1 MRFIHR
7 SLFVVLGIILMVS
20 CSASPLEVAAEK
32 AIEGDVRNSG
42 IDLEVKYDS
51 AQRIVFNIE
60 AMDGEKSPQDVFR
73 LLLQFAAVVH
83 EMNIE
88 SRDTLLSSLG
98 ESRFIIPASH
108 FSLIGEEYGTQN
120 PMYTLRTFPA
130 NLKTLDG
137 DPAYENHQGGLLY
150 LMRVQ
155 MDDFNDFMSKWI
167 VEPMSGAIES
177 NSKMKKPDEFLD
189 DDAFG

>member
-1 MRFIHR
+1 M
-7 SLFVVLGIILMVS
+7 
-20 CSASPLEVAAEK
+20 LEIVAF
-32 AIEGDVRNSG
+32 
-42 IDLEVKYDS
+42 LEVKYDS

-155 MDDFNDFMSKWI
+155 MDDFTCTTRRVI
-167 VEPMSGAIES
+167 RGHQPVTVLVPVPPYVVRAI
-177 NSKMKKPDEFLD
+177 
-189 DDAFG
+189 AT